1 MIDEIKNKIDIVDFV
16 SSYII
21 LKGSGNYYKGLCP
34 FHNEKTPSFFVSPEK
49 QIFKCFGCNEWGSVI
64 DFFMKMENVDFKE
77 ALRTLAERAGIEI
90 KEFSGAIAKERNI
103 ILEMNRVAL
112 RFFRNQLKEN
122 KSALEYLINRG
133 LSKDMID
140 YFELGYAPTQNELRD
155 YLFALGY
162 SLRDMQFAG
171 LLTYGKEDRF
181 QQRIVYP
188 FVDHYGKIIG
198 FTGRIYPDKN
208 DVAKYLNTP
217 ETQLFKKS
225 QFLYGLYYA
234 IPHIKS
240 EKQVIVV
247 EGQMDFLACWQNGI
261 KNVVAISGIA
271 FTDEQ
276 LKILKRYTKKIVFA
290 LDEDEAGLIATLKST
305 PLALKSGFEIEKL
318 IFSHG
323 KDLDEFLSSIK
334 DVSEYKLKTS
344 SLIEYLFDYGL
355 KNFDLKSANGKRK
368 FLELLLPQIK
378 QMDLVQVSYWIS
390 KIVKITDIN
399 EGLLYKE
406 LEKIQLVS
414 QARNV
419 NEKIDNSYKSKIT
432 QGTDDKFFGVIE
444 KLLAVILALKKIELF
459 DDLKEYLNEKSELV
473 EKIKNNVIDEEVEI
487 LRLRASYEEEIN
499 QNLEDELRF
508 LVKELKKEY
517 FKRKIYALK
526 YELNI
531 KNDNEAGKILE
542 TVREYTSLLKEL

>member
-1 MIDEIKNKIDIVDFV
+1 M
-16 SSYII
+16 
-21 LKGSGNYYKGLCP
+21 
-34 FHNEKTPSFFVSPEK
+34 
-49 QIFKCFGCNEWGSVI
+49 
-64 DFFMKMENVDFKE
+64 
-77 ALRTLAERAGIEI
+77 
-90 KEFSGAIAKERNI
+90 
-103 ILEMNRVAL
+103 
-112 RFFRNQLKEN
+112 
-122 KSALEYLINRG
+122 
-133 LSKDMID
+133 
-140 YFELGYAPTQNELRD
+140 
-155 YLFALGY
+155 
-162 SLRDMQFAG
+162 
-171 LLTYGKEDRF
+171 
-181 QQRIVYP
+181 
-188 FVDHYGKIIG
+188 
-198 FTGRIYPDKN
+198 
-208 DVAKYLNTP
+208 
-217 ETQLFKKS
+217 
-225 QFLYGLYYA
+225 
-234 IPHIKS
+234 
-240 EKQVIVV
+240 
-247 EGQMDFLACWQNGI
+247 
-261 KNVVAISGIA
+261 
-271 FTDEQ
+271 
-276 LKILKRYTKKIVFA
+276 
-290 LDEDEAGLIATLKST
+290 
-305 PLALKSGFEIEKL
+305 
-318 IFSHG
+318 
-323 KDLDEFLSSIK
+323 
-334 DVSEYKLKTS
+334 
-344 SLIEYLFDYGL
+344 IEYLFDYGL